1 MGVAVLGQAVGQFL
15 PLLLL
20 SNKWVVQANSDG
32 PGCGTVDPASTFW
45 QQEWLGFQRCLAAL
59 IINRGLGWFFGSSSI
74 QMWICSLSLGH
85 KNLFKAAL
93 QTQGIILGNLF
104 VPCLRLPPWINEDA
118 SCCIISLHMGGMREG
133 LLGALCARSTALSE
147 LLLLSPLFQC
157 ITKASADQQNWPP
170 VPFLPLSGWNE
181 SA

>member
-1 MGVAVLGQAVGQFL
+1 M
-15 PLLLL
+15 
-20 SNKWVVQANSDG
+20 
-32 PGCGTVDPASTFW
+32 DPASTFW
-45 QQEWLGFQRCLAAL
+45 QQEWLGFQCCLAAL

-118 SCCIISLHMGGMREG
+118 SCCIISLHLGGMREG

-157 ITKASADQQNWPP
+157 ITKASADQQN
-170 VPFLPLSGWNE
+170 
-181 SA
+181 